1 MHVESFMSEN
11 SSSQVQKGQN
21 MNKVIK
27 LGTFFIIVKFYLFQM

>member
-27 LGTFFIIVKFYLFQM
+27 LGTFL